1 MELQDPVPVG
11 TRFYITSGHLGTIKY
26 VGAVDGTP
34 GIWYGVEWDDPNRGK
49 HDGVKDGRRY
59 FTCLVPNAGSFIR
72 PSKSLNFGVTFL
84 TALSA
89 KYVDE
94 AHDVS
99 DREKII
105 LGSSNRA
112 IEVEAVGFGKVR
124 SKLRDLQR
132 LREVSLD
139 NEKVAF
145 TDTPGQIRRT
155 CPNVRGLDLS
165 TNLLPSWQ
173 VVAGITV
180 ELPCLERLIPQV
192 ESKNRFQ
199 APDSELPATAFE
211 HIVELQL
218 NDTLITWAEFR
229 EVVCF
234 MSALRMVE
242 LGYNRLTSLSA
253 KSTESVPLIHDL
265 NFDMNELS
273 DWISVAS
280 SLSEFVA
287 LRRLVLSRNCIRI
300 IPQLSLECSPIQ
312 SVQSLALSANRLDNW
327 QDLDR
332 LSQWCPRLESLNLA
346 GNPLTESNELARYSR
361 QYAIAKIPTLLV
373 LDGSAISAKERTDSE
388 LFYLSFISQN
398 FSGNDEEICQAHPQ
412 WTALCNKHGKP
423 SEVLP
428 RKGDDN
434 KLSNS
439 LINVNVYRC
448 LIRPEKEHRHTGK
461 PTRVRTLPTTKIAVF
476 KLQLMRA
483 LELPRSVGRDAIE
496 VWLSMEDGFV
506 ELCDDSHDLSW
517 YGIED
522 ESDVF
527 LTVKSTEQ

>member
-1 MELQDPVPVG
+1 MELRDPVPVG
-11 TRFYITSGHLGTIKY
+11 TRFHITSGHLGTIKY
-26 VGAVDGTP
+26 VGPVDGTP

-84 TALSA
+84 AALSA
-89 KYVDE
+89 KYVDDT
-94 AHDVS
+94 HDVS

-105 LGSSNRA
+105 FGSSKRA
-112 IEVEAVGFGKVR
+112 IEVEAVGFDKVR
-124 SKLRDLQR
+124 SKLRDLEH

-145 TDTPGQIRRT
+145 ADTPGQIRRT

-173 VVAGITV
+173 IVACITV
-180 ELPCLERLIPQV
+180 ELPCLERLILNQ
-192 ESKNRFQ
+192 NRFL
-199 APDSELPATAFE
+199 ALDGELPSTAFE
-211 HIVELQL
+211 HVVELQL

-229 EVVCF
+229 EVACF
-234 MSALRMVE
+234 MSALRVVE

-253 KSTESVPLIHDL
+253 KSSKFVPLIHDL
-265 NFDMNELS
+265 NFDINELS
-273 DWISVAS
+273 DWTSVATA
-280 SLSEFVA
+280 LSDFVA
-287 LRRLVLSRNCIRI
+287 LRRLVLSRNGIRV
-300 IPQLSLECSPIQ
+300 IPPLSPECSPIQ
-312 SVQSLALSANRLDNW
+312 NVQSLALSANRLDDW

-346 GNPLTESNELARYSR
+346 GNFLSESDGLARHSR

-388 LFYLSFISQN
+388 LFYLSFISQHS
-398 FSGNDEEICQAHPQ
+398 SGNEEELCRAHPQ
-412 WTALCNKHGKP
+412 WTALCNKHGRP
-423 SEVLP
+423 AEALP

-439 LINVNVYRC
+439 LITVNVYRC
-448 LIRPEKEHRHTGK
+448 LTRPDKDQRHTNK
-461 PTRVRTLPTTKIAVF
+461 LTQIKTLPTTKIAVF
-476 KLQLMRA
+476 RLQLTKA
-483 LELPRSVGRDAIE
+483 LKLPRSVGRNMVEI
-496 VWLSMEDGFV
+496 WLCMEDGFV

-517 YGIED
+517 FGIENG
-522 ESDVF
+522 SDVF
-527 LTVKSTEQ
+527 VTVNSTEQ

>member
-1 MELQDPVPVG
+1 MEPQDPVPVG

-84 TALSA
+84 TALST

-94 AHDVS
+94 AHDIS

-112 IEVEAVGFGKVR
+112 IEVEAVGFDKVR

-180 ELPCLERLIPQV
+180 EFPCLERLILN
-192 ESKNRFQ
+192 KNRFQ
-199 APDSELPATAFE
+199 ALDSELPVTAFE
-211 HIVELQL
+211 HVVELQL

-234 MSALRMVE
+234 MSALRVVE

-253 KSTESVPLIHDL
+253 KSTKSVPLIHDL
-265 NFDMNELS
+265 NFDINELS
-273 DWISVAS
+273 DWMSVAS

-287 LRRLVLSRNCIRI
+287 LRRLVLSRNDIRI
-300 IPQLSLECSPIQ
+300 IPPLSLESSPIRH
-312 SVQSLALSANRLDNW
+312 VQNLALSANRLDNW

-332 LSQWCPRLESLNLA
+332 LSQWCPRLESLNMA
-346 GNPLTESNELARYSR
+346 GNPLTESNELARHSR

-434 KLSNS
+434 KLSKS

-448 LIRPEKEHRHTGK
+448 LIRPEKEQRHTGEA
-461 PTRVRTLPTTKIAVF
+461 TRIKTLPTTKIAVF
-476 KLQLMRA
+476 RLQVMKA
-483 LELPRSVGRDAIE
+483 LKLPRSVVRDIFE
-496 VWLSMEDGFV
+496 VWLSLEDGFV
-506 ELCDDSHDLSW
+506 KLCDDSHDLGW

-522 ESDVF
+522 GSNIFV
-527 LTVKSTEQ
+527 TVNSTEQ